1 MFHVLRDSCSR
12 WNWGLCKDLWSRLQ
26 EGVRLIDHHSLL
38 MAKLMQYDINP
49 YIINWIAAFLSNKF
63 SADTSSGLF
72 KYVDDTTVYEVVENK
87 GTSHAQALL
96 TRCLHGLLR
105 TISNSTP
112 VNAMELFCF
121 RITKRIVKAE
131 WPLFLRYS
139 WMTTCNWQCDASSIS
154 FRKDSHIRLTW
165 YHGLFRPVSNALSH
179 CTDLQTTSFQ
189 KELYFY
195 WNLNSLVLVLCK
207 VSWKY
212 VRRSASLG
220 STQSKLYISIRV
232 AWFVGFF
239 LNYRPFVITGCYGY
253 GVWLLSDVRLSFFKQ
268 KSSFSPFFVPEM
280 CKTIPKGGKIFNFFD
295 KF

>member
-1 MFHVLRDSCSR
+1 ML
-12 WNWGLCKDLWSRLQ
+12 NDL
-26 EGVRLIDHHSLL
+26 
-38 MAKLMQYDINP
+38 
-49 YIINWIAAFLSNKF
+49 

-131 WPLFLRYS
+131 WPFFLRYS
-139 WMTTCNWQCDASSIS
+139 WMTTCNWQCDASSVN
-154 FRKDSHIRLTW
+154 FRKDSLIRLTW

-195 WNLNSLVLVLCK
+195 WKLYPLVLVLCK
-207 VSWKY
+207 VSWKC

-239 LNYRPFVITGCYGY
+239 LNYRSFITTGCYGY
-253 GVWLLSDVRLSFFKQ
+253 KWHEVEPFSSKNPHFRHFLCQ
-268 KSSFSPFFVPEM
+268 KCV
-280 CKTIPKGGKIFNFFD
+280 KRY
-295 KF
+295 

>member
-49 YIINWIAAFLSNKF
+49 YIINWIAAFPSNKKQRAKLENDCF
-63 SADTSSGLF
+63 SEWSSYRAGVPQGVKLGPWLFLVMLNYLSADTSSGLF
-72 KYVDDTTVYEVVENK
+72 KYVNDTTVYEVVENK

-131 WPLFLRYS
+131 WPFFLRYS
-139 WMTTCNWQCDASSIS
+139 WMTTCNWQCDA
-154 FRKDSHIRLTW
+154 
-165 YHGLFRPVSNALSH
+165 
-179 CTDLQTTSFQ
+179 
-189 KELYFY
+189 
-195 WNLNSLVLVLCK
+195 
-207 VSWKY
+207 
-212 VRRSASLG
+212 
-220 STQSKLYISIRV
+220 
-232 AWFVGFF
+232 
-239 LNYRPFVITGCYGY
+239 
-253 GVWLLSDVRLSFFKQ
+253 
-268 KSSFSPFFVPEM
+268 
-280 CKTIPKGGKIFNFFD
+280 
-295 KF
+295 

>member
-1 MFHVLRDSCSR
+1 ML
-12 WNWGLCKDLWSRLQ
+12 KDL
-26 EGVRLIDHHSLL
+26 
-38 MAKLMQYDINP
+38 
-49 YIINWIAAFLSNKF
+49 

-87 GTSHAQALL
+87 GTSDAQALL

-131 WPLFLRYS
+131 WPFFLRYS
-139 WMTTCNWQCDASSIS
+139 WMTTCNWQCDASSIN
-154 FRKDSHIRLTW
+154 FRKDSLIRLTW
-165 YHGLFRPVSNALSH
+165 YHGLFRPVSNTLSH

-195 WNLNSLVLVLCK
+195 LKLNPLVLVLCK

-212 VRRSASLG
+212 VRRSASLD
-220 STQSKLYISIRV
+220 STQSKLYISIGV

-239 LNYRPFVITGCYGY
+239 LNYRSFITTGCYGY
-253 GVWLLSDVRLSFFKQ
+253 KWHEVELFFKQ

-280 CKTIPKGGKIFNFFD
+280 CKTIPKGGKGTVTFLSPQMIGCASS
-295 KF
+295 